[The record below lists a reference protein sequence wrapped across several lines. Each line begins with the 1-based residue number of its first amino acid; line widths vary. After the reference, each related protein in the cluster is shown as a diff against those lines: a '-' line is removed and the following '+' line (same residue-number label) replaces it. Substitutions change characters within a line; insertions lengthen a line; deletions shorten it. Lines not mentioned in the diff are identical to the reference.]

1 MAKAI
6 SRDQGDVNGL
16 LASADSPKRLSSS
29 YYPVQFLFIQ
39 NILSVS
45 VLHFTEIDNS
55 IPTIKT
61 QVNLDVRHALRGSP
75 LPPSVHFHGD
85 AGYAKL
91 RLYLANV
98 FKTKTFKCKPPPCIF
113 SPLRHRRPII
123 VNVVAMRR
131 RKLHMK
137 QAEPPRGYSPLV
149 ILAHMLAH
157 PSGRLTAMSPPNL
170 RFCGKLEELEGQAPR
185 KAHFSR
191 VLRFSPPAALMT
203 ALPAAWRST
212 SRRGW

>member
-16 LASADSPKRLSSS
+16 LASADSAKCLSSG

-45 VLHFTEIDNS
+45 VLHFAEIDNA
-55 IPTIKT
+55 IPTIKK
-61 QVNLDVRHALRGSP
+61 QVNLDARHALRGSP
-75 LPPSVHFHGD
+75 LPPSVHFYGD

-131 RKLHMK
+131 RKLHVK
-137 QAEPPRGYSPLV
+137 QAEIVNQL
-149 ILAHMLAH
+149 I
-157 PSGRLTAMSPPNL
+157 
-170 RFCGKLEELEGQAPR
+170 
-185 KAHFSR
+185 KASAFFRSCDVVASYESTFFQFFQISSHIA
-191 VLRFSPPAALMT
+191 AALLSDGKKDLV
-203 ALPAAWRST
+203 ARQSIFSSFWRPIIPT
-212 SRRGW
+212 SF